1 MEVSFHHPPYAEI
14 QLLLNHSLLI
24 GLLGDCSVS
33 AEVPEIGSA
42 LICK

>member
-1 MEVSFHHPPYAEI
+1 MEVRFHHPAYIEN
-14 QLLLNHSLLI
+14 QLLLKHLLLI